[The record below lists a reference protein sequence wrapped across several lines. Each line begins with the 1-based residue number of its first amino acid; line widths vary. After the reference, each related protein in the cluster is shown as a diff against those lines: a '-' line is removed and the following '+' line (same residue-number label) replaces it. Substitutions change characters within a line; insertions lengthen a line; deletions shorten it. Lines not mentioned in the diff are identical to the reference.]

1 MNRSP
6 FAALI
11 NMTGFPI
18 SIHHAAVIST
28 EHNNETGGTH
38 ITLRI
43 GDGGATCD
51 VQTPYDEV
59 MKELDRARR
68 AEIMSFGE

>member
-6 FAALI
+6 FAALV
-11 NMTGFPI
+11 NMAGFPI
-18 SIHHAAVIST
+18 SIHHAAVISV
-28 EHNNETGGTH
+28 EHNDETGGSH
-38 ITLRI
+38 ITLRL

-51 VQTPYDEV
+51 VQTRFDEV
-59 MKELDRARR
+59 MRELERARR

>member
-6 FAALI
+6 FAAFV
-11 NMTGFPI
+11 NMAGFPI
-18 SIHHAAVIST
+18 SLHHGAVISA
-28 EHNNETGGTH
+28 EHNDETGGTH
-38 ITLRI
+38 ITIRL

-51 VQTPYDEV
+51 VKTPFDEV
-59 MKELDRARR
+59 MRELERARR

>member
-6 FAALI
+6 FAALV
-11 NMTGFPI
+11 NMGGFPI
-18 SIHHAAVIST
+18 SVHHAAVISV
-28 EHNNETGGTH
+28 EHNHETGGSH
-38 ITLRI
+38 LTLRL

-59 MKELDRARR
+59 MRELERARR
-68 AEIMSFGE
+68 AEIVSFGE